1 MDADGISR
9 LDNLERRVAAL
20 EIMAAVAD
28 SAPPSPPI
36 DLRQLNELRH
46 REGPR
51 YVRGSLRGAVA
62 YAGAATLGEGEVLW
76 AGEHGLPQIWD
87 LDLPSVARLLAA
99 LGHPARLAL
108 VRALL
113 AGVRTSQELQEVIN
127 SGSAGQLY
135 HHLKDLIAAGVVDQ
149 AGRSRYRISDSRI
162 VPLLVILAAAGD
174 VARPHDPEGES
185 AGQELPEGER

>member
-1 MDADGISR
+1 MDPSAVARLAD
-9 LDNLERRVAAL
+9 LERRVAGL
-20 EIMAAVAD
+20 ELVLSAD
-28 SAPPSPPI
+28 SVLPAPPP
-36 DLRQLNELRH
+36 DLRQLDELRH
-46 REGPR
+46 RDGPR
-51 YVRGSLRGAVA
+51 YVRGSLRGAVT
-62 YAGAATLGEGEVLW
+62 YAGSATLGDGEVLW

-87 LDLPSVARLLAA
+87 LDPTAVARLLAS

-113 AGVRTSQELQEVIN
+113 AGERTSQELQGVIQ

-149 AGRSRYRISDSRI
+149 AGRNRYRISTGRI

-174 VARPHDPEGES
+174 VARPQDPESDAAGEHR
-185 AGQELPEGER
+185 EDEG

>member
-1 MDADGISR
+1 MDANATAR
-9 LDNLERRVAAL
+9 LDDLERRVDEL
-20 EIMAAVAD
+20 ESLLVTGD
-28 SAPPSPPI
+28 RPSPEPTLVP
-36 DLRQLNELRH
+36 DLRQLEELRH

-51 YVRGSLRGAVA
+51 YVRGGLRGVIA
-62 YAGAATLGEGEVLW
+62 YAGSATLGDGEVLW

-87 LDLPSVARLLAA
+87 LDPAATARLLAA

-113 AGVRTSQELQEVIN
+113 AGVRTSQELQEVIG

-135 HHLKDLIAAGVVDQ
+135 HHLKDLMAAGVVDQ
-149 AGRSRYRISDSRI
+149 AGRSRYRIASARI

-174 VARPHDPEGES
+174 VARPDGSDARTAAEHDEV
-185 AGQELPEGER
+185 

>member
-1 MDADGISR
+1 M
-9 LDNLERRVAAL
+9 
-20 EIMAAVAD
+20 
-28 SAPPSPPI
+28 
-36 DLRQLNELRH
+36 
-46 REGPR
+46 
-51 YVRGSLRGAVA
+51 RGAVA
-62 YAGAATLGEGEVLW
+62 YAGSATLGEGEVLW

-87 LDLPSVARLLAA
+87 LEPTDVARLLAA

-113 AGVRTSQELQEVIN
+113 TGVRTSQELQEVIG

-149 AGRSRYRISDSRI
+149 AGRSRYRISAGRI

-174 VARPHDPEGES
+174 VARPHDPES
-185 AGQELPEGER
+185 STTAVDQVIER

>member
-1 MDADGISR
+1 MDEDAISR
-9 LDNLERRVAAL
+9 LEDLERRVGAL
-20 EIMAAVAD
+20 EVMLLAADKAP
-28 SAPPSPPI
+28 SAPLS
-36 DLRQLNELRH
+36 DLGQLDELRH

-51 YVRGSLRGAVA
+51 YVRGELRGAIT
-62 YAGAATLGEGEVLW
+62 YAGSARLGDSDVLW
-76 AGEHGLPQIWD
+76 AGEHGLPEVWD
-87 LDLPSVARLLAA
+87 LEPAGLARLLAA

-113 AGVRTSQELQEVIN
+113 AGERTSQELQEIIG

-149 AGRSRYRISDSRI
+149 AARSRYRIAPGRI

-174 VARPHDPEGES
+174 VARPHDPEGETV
-185 AGQELPEGER
+185 APEMKGN